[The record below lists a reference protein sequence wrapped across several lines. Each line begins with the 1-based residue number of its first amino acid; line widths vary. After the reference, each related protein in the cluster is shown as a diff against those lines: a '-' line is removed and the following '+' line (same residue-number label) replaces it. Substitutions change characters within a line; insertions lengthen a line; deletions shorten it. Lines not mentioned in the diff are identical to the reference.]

1 MPAASAVNTA
11 RAGAHHR
18 TVMAGSR
25 ATQPNGETHGQE
37 EGRRQALLMAERDP
51 KTGRF
56 PPRPQAPKGGR
67 GYGGAAKGEGSKA
80 GLTPEV
86 RALRWDEA
94 KLAEKAVRTDALKG
108 VMWEIAMDAAEA
120 APARINAAD
129 KLLDREEGKAVQK
142 TQLSGVDGAPL
153 VIERRIVD
161 PKAAE

>member
-1 MPAASAVNTA
+1 
-11 RAGAHHR
+11 
-18 TVMAGSR
+18 
-25 ATQPNGETHGQE
+25 
-37 EGRRQALLMAERDP
+37 MAERDP

-56 PPRPQAPKGGR
+56 PKRPQAAPKGGR
-67 GYGGAAKGEGSKA
+67 GWGGEAKGASNSRIDDQSGE
-80 GLTPEV
+80 TI
-86 RALRWDEA
+86 RAMRWDEA

-161 PKAAE
+161 PKADE

>member
-1 MPAASAVNTA
+1 
-11 RAGAHHR
+11 
-18 TVMAGSR
+18 
-25 ATQPNGETHGQE
+25 
-37 EGRRQALLMAERDP
+37 MAERQ
-51 KTGRF
+51 KNGRF
-56 PPRPQAPKGGR
+56 PPRPQAAPKGGR
-67 GYGGAAKGEGSKA
+67 GWGGAAKGEGARA
-80 GLTPEV
+80 GLTPGV

-108 VMWEIAMDAAEA
+108 VMWEIAMDASEA

-161 PKAAE
+161 PKADE